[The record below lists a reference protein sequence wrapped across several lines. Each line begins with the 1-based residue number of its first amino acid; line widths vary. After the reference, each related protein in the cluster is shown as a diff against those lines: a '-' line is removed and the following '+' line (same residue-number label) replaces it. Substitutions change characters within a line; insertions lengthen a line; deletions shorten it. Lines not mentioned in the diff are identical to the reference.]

1 MQTVLSCAV
10 AAEHCNMW
18 CACFAG
24 VGHSVVMSD
33 EKEASG
39 ERTTL
44 PPEYDSAYL
53 QNGDAAPTETLTVFF
68 DDVDQNLTRGS
79 SRNRKTEATR
89 QLNKPI
95 TKATAGV
102 LPRHTFRQ
110 EYVVYDSSQVRFL
123 STIYTDLV
131 WICYWTDVSV
141 SHLLAEGERDA
152 GCFSTSKCVLRAGLC
167 DFIGSA

>member
-1 MQTVLSCAV
+1 MASECKLYFDALYASCRALQHV
-10 AAEHCNMW
+10 VS
-18 CACFAG
+18 CFAG

-110 EYVVYDSSQVRFL
+110 EYVVYDASQVRL
-123 STIYTDLV
+123 LRY
-131 WICYWTDVSV
+131 
-141 SHLLAEGERDA
+141 HLY
-152 GCFSTSKCVLRAGLC
+152 
-167 DFIGSA
+167 